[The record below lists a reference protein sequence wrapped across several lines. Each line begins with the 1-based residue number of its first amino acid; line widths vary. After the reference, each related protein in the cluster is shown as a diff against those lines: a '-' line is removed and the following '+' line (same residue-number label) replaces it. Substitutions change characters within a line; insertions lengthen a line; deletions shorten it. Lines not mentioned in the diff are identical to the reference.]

1 MVGKMNSSPGKRR
14 RLYED
19 PTLGDKSEKKPV
31 SKAAS
36 KPSSSQEKKHKKR
49 VPSKNSPKISSSP
62 GMKKKPKSI
71 PEDKQKFATETTT
84 PPPAPDDIEMIDRQR
99 IEQANLIIKKY
110 TRWSTGIAVVP
121 IPVLDLAGLITS
133 QTSMI
138 AELTA
143 VYDVPFGK
151 EIKKSLFSVIT
162 TGLFSYS
169 VSSLPVLS
177 LSKIVPG
184 LGLIWS
190 TISYPVAAGASTY
203 AVGKVFMLHFESGG
217 TLLDFDPAKMKSY
230 YRETYRKG
238 IKQAKAL

>member
-1 MVGKMNSSPGKRR
+1 MVAKLNSSPGKRR

-19 PTLGDKSEKKPV
+19 PSVNNSTENIP
-31 SKAAS
+31 AS
-36 KPSSSQEKKHKKR
+36 KTASKTSASQEKKPKR
-49 VPSKNSPKISSSP
+49 RVASKTSPKKSSSP
-62 GMKKKPKSI
+62 GMKRKPTSI
-71 PEDKQKFATETTT
+71 PEDKEKFAAETTK
-84 PPPAPDDIEMIDRQR
+84 PQPVPDEMERIGQQR

-110 TRWSTGIAVVP
+110 TRWSAGIAVVP

-177 LSKIVPG
+177 LSKIIPG
-184 LGLIWS
+184 FGLLWS
-190 TISYPVAAGASTY
+190 SISYPVAAGASTY

-230 YRETYRKG
+230 HRETYRSG
-238 IKQAKAL
+238 IQQAKAL